1 MPADQH
7 RRRPVGP
14 SRAGAAGLAR
24 RRARLAPHPRPSGT
38 TPGSLR
44 RSDAPVTA
52 PPNRTSDGAPSLVA
66 RSVVDEHAAVGLRAV
81 DLVPARVLPATDRRL
96 AATASAAT
104 AATATTTTATT
115 TTTADADAVVVAS
128 PVRDALRAAA
138 SAPDPSTRFPFLWVD
153 PEAEPGC
160 APVPPDLD
168 DPGVDLAGMA
178 PGPELADLLTQ
189 VDPAEASDHAL
200 VELTAAA
207 VRLTSWAQAVSS
219 QIAAV
224 LAQRDSMRPEW
235 SVQNPRRADEGVV
248 GEELAMRLAWSRR
261 AAQRLATDGRAF
273 DHELLPTGEALAR
286 GAIDQPRARA
296 IADWLAGLPIPVAL
310 DVQDA
315 VLPRA
320 PRRTV
325 SQLRADVERALIRV
339 DPAEAAARRKQ
350 ARTGRRVDRPR
361 PLPHEMA
368 ALYAVL
374 PAESAMRMHA
384 TLDAAARTAR
394 AAGDERSLDQLR
406 ADGLTD
412 LVLHTSCAVAP
423 PSADLPGAAL
433 PAAGAPT
440 DDAEPTTTT
449 DPQVDPARD
458 GQAGADQARDDQV
471 HDDQARDDAGALD
484 PDQDAAATGAT
495 PCPARRRPVTQI
507 HVTVAMSTLLGLDE
521 EPADLAGYGPV
532 SAETAR
538 ALAEGGV
545 WRRLVTDPLSGA
557 VLDVGRTRYRP
568 TAAIADHVRARDR
581 TCVQPSCSAPAA
593 SCDLDHTREFHA
605 RRGRDPSDEPPGT
618 TSADNLEPLCHR
630 DHLVKTEGGFRLH
643 QRAPG
648 EFVWVTPTGHVYEVQ
663 PGVDVDPPDL
673 RPTAPD
679 TRSEL
684 LRSLPQPPD
693 PDEEPPY

>member
-1 MPADQH
+1 MPSDQR
-7 RRRPVGP
+7 RRRPTGP
-14 SRAGAAGLAR
+14 SRAGAAGLG
-24 RRARLAPHPRPSGT
+24 RAGAAGLGRHAHVAHRGRPAGESAGSPRASRSSGT
-38 TPGSLR
+38 
-44 RSDAPVTA
+44 
-52 PPNRTSDGAPSLVA
+52 LVA
-66 RSVVDEHAAVGLRAV
+66 APAPRTPTAGGPESLPGTSGWSVVDQHAAFAFRPV
-81 DLVPARVLPATDRRL
+81 DLAPARPGPADPIPADPIPAG
-96 AATASAAT
+96 AASRSAAGGT
-104 AATATTTTATT
+104 S
-115 TTTADADAVVVAS
+115 VAS
-128 PVRDALRAAA
+128 PVHDALHAATT
-138 SAPDPSTRFPFLWVD
+138 APDPSTRFPFRWAD
-153 PEAEPGC
+153 PESEPDC
-160 APVPPDLD
+160 EPTAPDLD
-168 DPGVDLAGMA
+168 DPGVDIAGMA
-178 PGPELADLLTQ
+178 PGPELADLLSRI
-189 VDPAEASDHAL
+189 DPATASDHAL

-219 QIAAV
+219 RLAAA
-224 LAQRDSMRPEW
+224 LSERDSMRPEW

-261 AAQRLATDGRAF
+261 AAQRLARDGRAF

-286 GAIDQPRARA
+286 GAIDQPRARVL
-296 IADWLAGLPIPVAL
+296 ADWLTGLPIPVAL

-320 PRRTV
+320 HRRTV

-339 DPAEAAARRKQ
+339 DPAEAAARRTQ

-374 PAESAMRMHA
+374 PAASAMRMHA

-412 LVLHTSCAVAP
+412 LVLHTACSAGDPGTGDAAP
-423 PSADLPGAAL
+423 GGVRGDTEPDSI
-433 PAAGAPT
+433 APT
-440 DDAEPTTTT
+440 GIAPDSTAPDSIAPTGT
-449 DPQVDPARD
+449 PR
-458 GQAGADQARDDQV
+458 AGD
-471 HDDQARDDAGALD
+471 
-484 PDQDAAATGAT
+484 

-532 SAETAR
+532 DAETAR
-538 ALAEGGV
+538 ALAAGGV
-545 WRRLVTDPLSGA
+545 WQRLVTDPLSGA

-581 TCVQPSCSAPAA
+581 TCVQPACSAPAA

-605 RRGRDPSDEPPGT
+605 RRGRDPSDETLGT

-630 DHLVKTEGGFRLH
+630 DHLVKTEGGFRLR

-673 RPTAPD
+673 RPAPPD

-684 LRSLPQPPD
+684 LRSLPAPPG

>member
-1 MPADQH
+1 M
-7 RRRPVGP
+7 
-14 SRAGAAGLAR
+14 
-24 RRARLAPHPRPSGT
+24 
-38 TPGSLR
+38 
-44 RSDAPVTA
+44 
-52 PPNRTSDGAPSLVA
+52 
-66 RSVVDEHAAVGLRAV
+66 DEFAAVGLRPV
-81 DLVPARVLPATDRRL
+81 DLVPSRPARTGADPDPSSGARVGSPAH
-96 AATASAAT
+96 
-104 AATATTTTATT
+104 
-115 TTTADADAVVVAS
+115 
-128 PVRDALRAAA
+128 DALHAAA
-138 SAPDPSTRFPFLWVD
+138 SAPDPSTRFPFRWVD
-153 PEAEPGC
+153 PEA
-160 APVPPDLD
+160 PVDCSPPAPDLD
-168 DPGVDLAGMA
+168 DPDVDLAGMV
-178 PGPELADLLTQ
+178 PGPELAELLTRI
-189 VDPAEASDHAL
+189 DPAEASDHAL

-219 QIAAV
+219 QLAAV
-224 LAQRDSMRPEW
+224 LSRRDSMRPDW

-248 GEELAMRLAWSRR
+248 GEELAMRLSWSRR
-261 AAQRLATDGRAF
+261 AAQRLASDGRAF
-273 DHELLPTGEALAR
+273 DHELVATGEALAR
-286 GAIDQPRARA
+286 GAIDQPRARVLS
-296 IADWLAGLPIPVAL
+296 DCLAGLPIPVAL
-310 DVQDA
+310 DVQEA

-320 PRRTV
+320 HRRTV

-339 DPAEAAARRKQ
+339 DPVEAVARRKQ

-394 AAGDERSLDQLR
+394 AAGDARSLDQLR

-412 LVLHTSCAVAP
+412 LVLHTSCGAPQRAAVEP
-423 PSADLPGAAL
+423 PAVEPPAAEPAVTE
-433 PAAGAPT
+433 PAAGERAAREPAVRESFAAGAAVEAPVRG
-440 DDAEPTTTT
+440 A
-449 DPQVDPARD
+449 DPASMPGVAGD
-458 GQAGADQARDDQV
+458 LAPDDEDGADEPDRTGSTPAG
-471 HDDQARDDAGALD
+471 DA
-484 PDQDAAATGAT
+484 
-495 PCPARRRPVTQI
+495 PCPSRRRPVTQI

-521 EPADLAGYGPV
+521 EPADLAGFGPV

-557 VLDVGRTRYRP
+557 VLDVGRSRYRP

-581 TCVQPSCSAPAA
+581 TCVQPACSAPAA
-593 SCDLDHTREFHA
+593 SCDLDHTREFHS
-605 RRGRDPSDEPPGT
+605 RRGPDPDDEPLGT
-618 TSADNLEPLCHR
+618 TSADNLGPLCHR
-630 DHLVKTEGGFRLH
+630 DHLVKTEGGFRLR

-673 RPTAPD
+673 RPAPPD

-684 LRSLPQPPD
+684 LRSLPPPPG